1 MLLNPEAYDIKTFK
15 QERKDGSEY
24 GDSGPMF
31 IGTAKNMPSVLI
43 KQYYAMH
50 AANEFIGCRLGR
62 VLGVN
67 TPQAWLFSKHS
78 SINHCSFQ
86 FSVGIEYLEGI
97 MSCPKSVSFDEIH
110 VRETLRCFLLH
121 IFLGEEDGW
130 TTAIWNNKIYAYDFA
145 ATFCMDIKQERFIKV
160 LEGKL
165 KPSIFDD
172 PERVKYGFGYS
183 VKSGLRLIDKWS
195 QVFPVRQEMVWEEF
209 FNLRKKFL
217 DTNLNMLTEE
227 LSELYPKQVAD
238 LYDELFIIL
247 REELSKV

>member
-1 MLLNPEAYDIKTFK
+1 
-15 QERKDGSEY
+15 
-24 GDSGPMF
+24 
-31 IGTAKNMPSVLI
+31 
-43 KQYYAMH
+43 
-50 AANEFIGCRLGR
+50 
-62 VLGVN
+62 
-67 TPQAWLFSKHS
+67 
-78 SINHCSFQ
+78 
-86 FSVGIEYLEGI
+86 
-97 MSCPKSVSFDEIH
+97 
-110 VRETLRCFLLH
+110 
-121 IFLGEEDGW
+121 
-130 TTAIWNNKIYAYDFA
+130 
-145 ATFCMDIKQERFIKV
+145 MDIKQERFIKV